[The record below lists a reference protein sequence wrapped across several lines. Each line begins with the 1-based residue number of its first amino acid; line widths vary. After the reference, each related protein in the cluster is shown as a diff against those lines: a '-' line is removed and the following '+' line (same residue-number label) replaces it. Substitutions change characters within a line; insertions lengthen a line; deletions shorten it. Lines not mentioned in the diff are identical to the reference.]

1 MKVAVI
7 GAGTMGLGIAQV
19 SAQFGFETLLFDVN
33 ETALAKAKN
42 TVLASWAKLKEKG
55 KLTVEQVEKSTE
67 NFSTTSDFAL
77 LKADFIIE
85 AIVEKLEVKQ
95 KLFQDLEA
103 QNSET
108 AVFASNTSSLSIT
121 KIASALTHK
130 SRFIGLHFFNPATL
144 MQLVEVIAGA
154 ESGSEALQK
163 AAKFAKAC
171 NKTTVQC
178 ADSPGFIVNRVA
190 RPFYTEALLI
200 AEERIAD
207 ISEIDDLMEAT
218 GFKLGPFRLMD
229 LIGNDI
235 NFAVTNSLFNA
246 FYYPARFRP
255 SRMQGQKV
263 DAKHLGKKT
272 GRGFYQY

>member
-1 MKVAVI
+1 MIVAVI

-33 ETALAKAKN
+33 ETALAKAKD
-42 TVLASWAKLKEKG
+42 TVLASWAKLQEKG

-235 NFAVTNSLFNA
+235 NFAVTNSLFDA

>member
-33 ETALAKAKN
+33 ETALAKAKD
-42 TVLASWAKLKEKG
+42 TVLASWAKLLEKG
-55 KLTVEQVEKSTE
+55 KLTAEQVQKATT
-67 NFSTTSDFAL
+67 NFNTTTDFTQ
-77 LKADFIIE
+77 LKADLIIE
-85 AIVEKLEVKQ
+85 AIIEKLEVKQ

-154 ESGSEALQK
+154 ESGADALK
-163 AAKFAKAC
+163 TAAYFAKAC

-235 NFAVTNSLFNA
+235 NFAVTNSLFDA

>member
-33 ETALAKAKN
+33 EGALAKAKE
-42 TVLASWAKLKEKG
+42 TVLGSWSKLVEKG
-55 KLTVEQVEKSTE
+55 KLTAAQVETATS
-67 NFSTTSDFAL
+67 NFKTTTTFSD
-77 LKADFIIE
+77 LKANLIIE
-85 AIVEKLEVKQ
+85 AIIENLEVKQ

-103 QNSET
+103 QNAT
-108 AVFASNTSSLSIT
+108 DTVLASNTSSLSIT
-121 KIASALTHK
+121 KIGAALTHK
-130 SRFIGLHFFNPATL
+130 NRFIGLHFFNPATL

-154 ESGSEALQK
+154 ESGTEALQI
-163 AAKFAKAC
+163 AANFAKAC

-200 AEERIAD
+200 AEENIAD

-235 NFAVTNSLFNA
+235 NFAVTNSLFEA
-246 FYYPARFRP
+246 FYFPARFRP
-255 SRMQGQKV
+255 SRIQGQKV
-263 DAKHLGKKT
+263 AAKHLGKKT

>member
-19 SAQFGFETLLFDVN
+19 SAQFGFETLLFDVS
-33 ETALAKAKN
+33 ETALAKAKD
-42 TVLASWAKLKEKG
+42 TVLASWAKLLEKG
-55 KLTVEQVEKSTE
+55 KLTAEQVEKAIA

-235 NFAVTNSLFNA
+235 NFAVTNSLFDA

>member
-7 GAGTMGLGIAQV
+7 GAGTMGLGIAQIA
-19 SAQFGFETLLFDVN
+19 AQNGYKTILFDVN

-42 TVLASWAKLKEKG
+42 TILSSWQKLQEKG
-55 KLTVEQVEKSTE
+55 KLSAEIVTVAIE
-67 NFSTTSDFAL
+67 NIDFTSQFSEVV
-77 LKADFIIE
+77 ADFIIE

-95 KLFQDLEA
+95 KLFLDLEA
-103 QNSET
+103 QNEST
-108 AVFASNTSSLSIT
+108 AIFASNTSSLSIT
-121 KIASALTHK
+121 QIGSVLTHK
-130 SRFIGLHFFNPATL
+130 DRFIGLHFFNPATL

-154 ESGSEALQK
+154 ESSNEALGT
-163 AAKFAKAC
+163 AAAFAKAC

-190 RPFYTEALLI
+190 RPFYTESLLL
-200 AEERIAD
+200 AEEQVGSIT
-207 ISEIDDLMEAT
+207 EIDDLLEAS

-235 NFAVTNSLFNA
+235 NFAVTQSLFEA
-246 FYYPARFRP
+246 FYFPARFRP
-255 SRMQGQKV
+255 SRLQGQKV
-263 DAKHLGKKT
+263 AAKHLGKKT

>member
-33 ETALAKAKN
+33 ETALAKAKD
-42 TVLASWAKLKEKG
+42 TVLASWAKLLEKG
-55 KLTVEQVEKSTE
+55 KLTEDQVQKATV

-163 AAKFAKAC
+163 AANFAKAC

-235 NFAVTNSLFNA
+235 NFAVTNSLFDA